1 MNYFIINNHAN
12 VVFSNGDMI
21 GRNNLT
27 MEEIADLK
35 SAILSNDEEKVREII
50 SPNITAGDNK
60 TVAVKK
66 LLKDIDSLPE
76 GSPFFMKDFNVYM
89 KNFPEV
95 PVPKTVIQ
103 MYYSYD
109 GEQERQ
115 AVINFWKLLVL
126 NPNTRVRNE
135 LPKFLFNNGFHITSE
150 GLIVSFR
157 RAWDRSEENMKLHEY
172 VINEYSRRK
181 LQKKKVNGL
190 YVYEDQHGFFFINDQ
205 ITDAVTM
212 TFKGA
217 LTDLYE
223 EAQNEMHD
231 SKKYYADH
239 SNETHFTVDGDD
251 HYGPVFYQVGKTTS
265 VKRNLCDANSRNS
278 CSKGLHSGVPDY
290 VVSYTSFGNTIFMC
304 LVNPYD
310 VVSSP
315 EDGWCKIRTS
325 AIHILCT
332 IDQAELEGYLTNKA
346 SLLDVAS
353 SAYHYESM
361 ERIFADMNYSPTTEG
376 LTPEEY
382 SVVITERICEQY
394 EQYLEGRNVNFY
406 DDENLDSWYSD
417 EDFEEE
423 ETW

>member
-66 LLKDIDSLPE
+66 LLKDIDALPE

-212 TFKGA
+212 TLKGA

-239 SNETHFTVDGDD
+239 STETHFTVDGDD

-406 DDENLDSWYSD
+406 DEDLDDCCFDD

>member
-1 MNYFIINNHAN
+1 
-12 VVFSNGDMI
+12 MI

-50 SPNITAGDNK
+50 SPNISAGDNK
-60 TVAVKK
+60 SVAVKK
-66 LLKDIDSLPE
+66 LLKDIDALPE

-157 RAWDRSEENMKLHEY
+157 RAWDRTEQNMKLHEY

-205 ITDAVTM
+205 ITDAKDVLFLIDNGITD
-212 TFKGA
+212 TNRLSLFSRLISSNKNS
-217 LTDLYE
+217 LTIQEILSL
-223 EAQNEMHD
+223 NEFID
-231 SKKYYADH
+231 
-239 SNETHFTVDGDD
+239 
-251 HYGPVFYQVGKTTS
+251 
-265 VKRNLCDANSRNS
+265 
-278 CSKGLHSGVPDY
+278 
-290 VVSYTSFGNTIFMC
+290 
-304 LVNPYD
+304 
-310 VVSSP
+310 SP
-315 EDGWCKIRTS
+315 EFAGVN
-325 AIHILCT
+325 LNPNG
-332 IDQAELEGYLTNKA
+332 EL
-346 SLLDVAS
+346 S
-353 SAYHYESM
+353 
-361 ERIFADMNYSPTTEG
+361 
-376 LTPEEY
+376 
-382 SVVITERICEQY
+382 
-394 EQYLEGRNVNFY
+394 
-406 DDENLDSWYSD
+406 
-417 EDFEEE
+417 
-423 ETW
+423 